1 MVLNH
6 IVRIGME
13 GSMLIGDVKVNTDR
27 IGSSFEEFLKDNGTL
42 EEVQRACKDMV
53 EKQEKLHRRKDMNT
67 ATISIEEYDE
77 LRKIRDNLEALK
89 KEVDDGRDLI
99 KVEEGARR
107 NYDGCI
113 LYNKQVTYIGKD
125 EAIKL
130 LEADHNEK
138 LKQSQDR
145 IIKLENDLRMIVEK
159 EKTKIS
165 TASFFKRLKY
175 LFTRSLD

>member
-1 MVLNH
+1 
-6 IVRIGME
+6 
-13 GSMLIGDVKVNTDR
+13 MLIGDVKVNTDR
-27 IGSSFEEFLKDNGTL
+27 IGSSFEEFLKNDGTL

-67 ATISIEEYDE
+67 ATISIEEYDG
-77 LRKIRDNLEALK
+77 LREIRDNLEALK

-99 KVEEGARR
+99 KVESKVVGRDYWDLKLEKA
-107 NYDGCI
+107 
-113 LYNKQVTYIGKD
+113 VTYIGKD

>member
-1 MVLNH
+1 
-6 IVRIGME
+6 
-13 GSMLIGDVKVNTDR
+13 
-27 IGSSFEEFLKDNGTL
+27 
-42 EEVQRACKDMV
+42 
-53 EKQEKLHRRKDMNT
+53 MNT
-67 ATISIEEYDE
+67 ATISIEEYDG
-77 LRKIRDNLEALK
+77 LREIRDNLEAFK

-99 KVEEGARR
+99 KVESKVVGRDYWDLNWEKA
-107 NYDGCI
+107 
-113 LYNKQVTYIGKD
+113 VTYIGKD

-130 LEADHNEK
+130 LEDDNNEK

-145 IIKLENDLRMIVEK
+145 IIKLENELRVIVGT

>member
-27 IGSSFEEFLKDNGTL
+27 IGSSFEEFLKNDGTL

-67 ATISIEEYDE
+67 ATISIEEYDG
-77 LRKIRDNLEALK
+77 LREIRDNLEALK

-99 KVEEGARR
+99 KVESKVVGRDYWDLKLEKA
-107 NYDGCI
+107 
-113 LYNKQVTYIGKD
+113 VTYIGKD

-130 LEADHNEK
+130 LEDDHNEK

-145 IIKLENDLRMIVEK
+145 INVLENDLNNGLRMIY
-159 EKTKIS
+159 

-175 LFTRSLD
+175 LFTRSID

>member
-1 MVLNH
+1 
-6 IVRIGME
+6 
-13 GSMLIGDVKVNTDR
+13 MLIGDVKVNTDR
-27 IGSSFEEFLKDNGTL
+27 IGSSFEEFLKNDGTL

-67 ATISIEEYDE
+67 ATISIEEYDG
-77 LRKIRDNLEALK
+77 LREIRDNLEALK

-99 KVEEGARR
+99 KVEIAGGKT
-107 NYDGCI
+107 YWD
-113 LYNKQVTYIGKD
+113 LYEKKNVTYVGKD

-130 LEADHNEK
+130 LKADHNEK

-145 IIKLENDLRMIVEK
+145 INVLEHDLRMIVEK